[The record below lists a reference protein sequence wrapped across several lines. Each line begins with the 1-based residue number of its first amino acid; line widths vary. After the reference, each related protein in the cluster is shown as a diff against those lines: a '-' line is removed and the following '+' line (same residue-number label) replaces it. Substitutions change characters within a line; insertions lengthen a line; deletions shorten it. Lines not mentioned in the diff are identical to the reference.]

1 MKAIYPGTFDP
12 ITHGHLDVV
21 KRGLKLFDSL
31 VIAVA
36 QNPVKKP
43 LFSVNERV
51 EMIRESVKD
60 LKGIEVKPFNSLLVD
75 FVKQENSSVI
85 LRGLRETSDF
95 PLEFQHAIVNRLL
108 DEGIETVFVMT
119 NAEFFYITSG
129 IAKEIAAYDGKLA
142 GFVPKNVEQKLLE
155 KFKN

>member
-36 QNPVKKP
+36 QNPTKKP
-43 LFSVNERV
+43 LFSVNERI
-51 EMIRESVKD
+51 EMIQESVKD
-60 LKGIEVKPFNSLLVD
+60 LEVEVKPFNSLLVD

-95 PLEFQHAIVNRLL
+95 PTEFQHAVVNRLL
-108 DEGIETVFVMT
+108 DSGIETVFVMT
-119 NAEFFYITSG
+119 NAEFFYITSS
-129 IAKEIAAYDGKLA
+129 IVKEIAAYEGKLA

-155 KFKN
+155 KLKD